1 MVFSQKLG
9 QIQSQHLDFMK
20 VHSIF
25 IKTAMLFARS
35 TDEGTQRRPGH
46 NLRRCCQLLEGLKG
60 LMISQEKF

>member
-35 TDEGTQRRPGH
+35 ADEGT
-46 NLRRCCQLLEGLKG
+46 
-60 LMISQEKF
+60 